1 MSTIIKSKSKY
12 ECKDPDTLKDF
23 LLKEGF
29 IYKNSNLR
37 EDEYYIDQNME
48 MLDDDSCIRIRT
60 INNKDIEL
68 LFEGN
73 IRGIS
78 QIDIKD
84 KQVVHMD
91 VSQRDYIAKFMTDIG
106 YYKFVSMNVLRET
119 YIKKDKQYYYSINID
134 TIGDIGEFIDYDI
147 YTEENE
153 ENVNKKFEEFENNIS
168 DCIGKSL
175 DKEYRDY
182 ISNLMYEKKFKG
194 ESLNRILVELE
205 KVFEYI
211 DLNNIEE
218 SIKENSTLL
227 NLELI
232 EQLEQKG
239 IQVEIVYSNLTD
251 EQMDEFRE
259 VLDRV
264 GYNPSF
270 INIKDIKEL
279 AVKETLIIEKQKK
292 IDFSEV
298 AFIVLRQRN

>member
-1 MSTIIKSKSKY
+1 MSTILKSKSKY
-12 ECKDPDTLKDF
+12 VCKDKDRLKEF

-29 IYKNSNLR
+29 IFKNSNIR
-37 EDEYYIDQNME
+37 ADEYYIDQNME
-48 MLDDDSCIRIRT
+48 MLDDESCIRIRT

-78 QIDIKD
+78 TIEVKD
-84 KQVVHMD
+84 RQLVHMD
-91 VSQRDYIAKFMTDIG
+91 VSQRDYIAKFITDIG
-106 YYKFVSMNVLRET
+106 YYKYVSMNILRET

-147 YTEENE
+147 YTEATSDEVE
-153 ENVNKKFEEFENNIS
+153 KKFENFEKQIS
-168 DCIGKSL
+168 ECIGESL

-182 ISNLMYEKKFKG
+182 IANLMYNKNFKG
-194 ESLNRILVELE
+194 ENLNRILVELE
-205 KVFEYI
+205 KIFVYI
-211 DLNNIEE
+211 DLNDLEE
-218 SIKENSTLL
+218 SIKENTTLL

-251 EQMDEFRE
+251 EQIETIE
-259 VLDRV
+259 NVLDRI

-279 AVKETLIIEKQKK
+279 AVKETLIIEKQKN
-292 IDFSEV
+292 IDFSEI
-298 AFIVLRQRN
+298 AFIVLHQRN

>member
-12 ECKDPDTLKDF
+12 ECKDQDKLKDF

-29 IYKNSNLR
+29 IFKNSNIR
-37 EDEYYIDQNME
+37 VDEYYIDQDME
-48 MLDDDSCIRIRT
+48 MLDNNSCIRIRT

-78 QIDIKD
+78 QIEIQD
-84 KQVVHMD
+84 KQLVHMD

-106 YYKFVSMNVLRET
+106 YYKFVSMNILRET

-134 TIGDIGEFIDYDI
+134 TIADIGEFIDYDI

-153 ENVNKKFEEFENNIS
+153 ESVNKKFEAFEENIQ

-175 DKEYRDY
+175 DCEYRDY
-182 ISNLMYEKKFKG
+182 ISNLMYENKFKG
-194 ESLNRILVELE
+194 EFLNRILVELE

-211 DLNNIEE
+211 DLDNVEE

-251 EQMDEFRE
+251 EQIELLKNT
-259 VLDRV
+259 LDKL

-279 AVKETLIIEKQKK
+279 AVKETYILEKQKK
-292 IDFSEV
+292 IEFSEA
-298 AFIVLRQRN
+298 AFIVLSQRI

>member
-12 ECKDPDTLKDF
+12 ECKDQDKLKDF

-29 IYKNSNLR
+29 IFKNSNIR
-37 EDEYYIDQNME
+37 VDEYYIDQNME
-48 MLDDDSCIRIRT
+48 MLEDNSCIRIRT

-78 QIDIKD
+78 QIEIKD
-84 KQVVHMD
+84 KQLVHMD

-106 YYKFVSMNVLRET
+106 YYKFVSMNILRET

-134 TIGDIGEFIDYDI
+134 TIADIGEFIDYDI

-153 ENVNKKFEEFENNIS
+153 ESVNKKFEDFEENIK

-175 DKEYRDY
+175 DCEYRDY
-182 ISNLMYEKKFKG
+182 ISNLMYENKFKG
-194 ESLNRILVELE
+194 EFLNRILVELE

-211 DLNNIEE
+211 DLDNLEE

-251 EQMDEFRE
+251 EQIENFKE
-259 VLDRV
+259 VLDRI

-298 AFIVLRQRN
+298 AFIVLRHRN

>member
-232 EQLEQKG
+232 EKKKKKG

>member
-1 MSTIIKSKSKY
+1 MSTILKSKSKY
-12 ECKDPDTLKDF
+12 ECKDKDKLKDF

-29 IYKNSNLR
+29 IFKNSNIR
-37 EDEYYIDQNME
+37 ADEYYIDQNME

-84 KQVVHMD
+84 RQLVHMD

-106 YYKFVSMNVLRET
+106 YYKYVSMNILRET
-119 YIKKDKQYYYSINID
+119 YIKKDRQYYYSINID
-134 TIGDIGEFIDYDI
+134 TIGEIGEFIDYDI
-147 YTEENE
+147 YTEATNDEVE
-153 ENVNKKFEEFENNIS
+153 KKFQAFEEQIK
-168 DCIGKSL
+168 DCIGESL
-175 DKEYRDY
+175 DTEYRDY
-182 ISNLMYEKKFKG
+182 ISKLMYNKFFKG
-194 ESLNRILVELE
+194 EFLNRMLVELE
-205 KVFEYI
+205 KIFVYI
-211 DLNNIEE
+211 DLNDLEE
-218 SIKENSTLL
+218 SIKENTTLL

-251 EQMDEFRE
+251 EQIENIE
-259 VLDRV
+259 NVLDRI
-264 GYNPSF
+264 GYNPKF

-292 IDFSEV
+292 IDFSEI
-298 AFIVLRQRN
+298 AFIVLNQRN

>member
-12 ECKDPDTLKDF
+12 ECKDQDKLKDF

-29 IYKNSNLR
+29 IFKNSNIR
-37 EDEYYIDQNME
+37 VDEYYIDQDME
-48 MLDDDSCIRIRT
+48 MLDNNSCIRIRT

-78 QIDIKD
+78 QIEIQD
-84 KQVVHMD
+84 KQLVHMD

-106 YYKFVSMNVLRET
+106 YYKFVSMNILRET

-134 TIGDIGEFIDYDI
+134 TIADIGEFIDYDI

-153 ENVNKKFEEFENNIS
+153 ESVNKKFEAFEENIQ

-175 DKEYRDY
+175 DCEYRDY
-182 ISNLMYEKKFKG
+182 ISNLMYENKFKG
-194 ESLNRILVELE
+194 EFLNRILVELE

-211 DLNNIEE
+211 DLDNVEE

-251 EQMDEFRE
+251 EQIDNFKE
-259 VLDRV
+259 VLDRI

-298 AFIVLRQRN
+298 AFIVLRHRN

>member
-73 IRGIS
+73 VRGVSIE
-78 QIDIKD
+78 IKD
-84 KQVVHMD
+84 KQLVHMD
-91 VSQRDYIAKFMTDIG
+91 VSQRDFIAKFMTDLG
-106 YYKFVSMNVLRET
+106 YYKYVSMNILRET
-119 YIKKDKQYYYSINID
+119 YIKKDKEHYYSINID
-134 TIGDIGEFIDYDI
+134 TIADIGEFIDYDI
-147 YTEENE
+147 YTEANSSETE
-153 ENVNKKFEEFENNIS
+153 KKFNEFESKIS
-168 DCIGKSL
+168 ECIGESL
-175 DKEYRDY
+175 ETEYRDY
-182 ISNLMYEKKFKG
+182 ISNLMYNKFLKG
-194 ESLNRILVELE
+194 EFLNRMLVELE
-205 KVFEYI
+205 KIFEYI
-211 DLNNIEE
+211 DLNNIET
-218 SIKENSTLL
+218 SIKENSTIL

-251 EQMDEFRE
+251 EQIENFKE
-259 VLDRV
+259 VLDRI

-298 AFIVLRQRN
+298 AFIVLRHRN

>member
-12 ECKDPDTLKDF
+12 ECKDQDKLKDF

-29 IYKNSNLR
+29 IFKNSNIR
-37 EDEYYIDQNME
+37 VDEYYIDQDME
-48 MLDDDSCIRIRT
+48 MLDNNSCIRIRT

-78 QIDIKD
+78 QIEIQD
-84 KQVVHMD
+84 KQLVHMD

-106 YYKFVSMNVLRET
+106 YYKFVSMNILRET

-134 TIGDIGEFIDYDI
+134 TIADIGEFIDYDI

-153 ENVNKKFEEFENNIS
+153 ESVNKKFEAFEENIQ

-175 DKEYRDY
+175 DCEYRDY
-182 ISNLMYEKKFKG
+182 ISNLMYENKFKG
-194 ESLNRILVELE
+194 EFLNRILVELE

-211 DLNNIEE
+211 DLDNVEE
-218 SIKENSTLL
+218 IIKENSTLL

-251 EQMDEFRE
+251 EQIENFKE
-259 VLDRV
+259 VLDRI

-298 AFIVLRQRN
+298 AFIT

>member
-12 ECKDPDTLKDF
+12 ECKDQDKLKDF

-29 IYKNSNLR
+29 IFKNSNIR
-37 EDEYYIDQNME
+37 VDEYYIDQDME
-48 MLDDDSCIRIRT
+48 MLDNNSCIRIRT

-78 QIDIKD
+78 QIEIQD
-84 KQVVHMD
+84 KQLVHMD

-106 YYKFVSMNVLRET
+106 YYKFVSMNILRET

-134 TIGDIGEFIDYDI
+134 TIADIGEFIDYDI

-153 ENVNKKFEEFENNIS
+153 ESVNKKFEAFEENIQ

-175 DKEYRDY
+175 DCEYRDY
-182 ISNLMYEKKFKG
+182 ISNLMYENKFKG
-194 ESLNRILVELE
+194 EFLNRILVELE

-211 DLNNIEE
+211 DLDNVEE
-218 SIKENSTLL
+218 IIKENSTLL

-251 EQMDEFRE
+251 EQIENFKE
-259 VLDRV
+259 VLDRI

-298 AFIVLRQRN
+298 AFIVLRHRN

>member
-1 MSTIIKSKSKY
+1 MSTIIISKSKY
-12 ECKDPDTLKDF
+12 ECKDQDKLKDF

-29 IYKNSNLR
+29 IFKNSNIR
-37 EDEYYIDQNME
+37 VDEYYIDQDME
-48 MLDDDSCIRIRT
+48 MLDNNSCIRIRT

-78 QIDIKD
+78 QIEIQD
-84 KQVVHMD
+84 KQLVHMD

-106 YYKFVSMNVLRET
+106 YYKFVSMNILRET

-134 TIGDIGEFIDYDI
+134 TIADIGEFIDYDI

-153 ENVNKKFEEFENNIS
+153 ESVNKKFEAFEENIQ

-175 DKEYRDY
+175 DCEYRDY
-182 ISNLMYEKKFKG
+182 ISNLMYENKFKG
-194 ESLNRILVELE
+194 EFLNRILVELE

-211 DLNNIEE
+211 DLDNVEE

-251 EQMDEFRE
+251 EQIENFKE
-259 VLDRV
+259 VLDRI

-298 AFIVLRQRN
+298 AFIVLRHRN

>member
-12 ECKDPDTLKDF
+12 ECKDQDKLKDF

-29 IYKNSNLR
+29 IFKNSNIR
-37 EDEYYIDQNME
+37 VDEYYIDQDME
-48 MLDDDSCIRIRT
+48 MLDNNSCIRIRT

-78 QIDIKD
+78 QKEIQD
-84 KQVVHMD
+84 KQLVHMD

-106 YYKFVSMNVLRET
+106 YYKFVSMNILRET

-134 TIGDIGEFIDYDI
+134 TIADIGEFIDYDI

-153 ENVNKKFEEFENNIS
+153 ESVNKKFEAFEENIQ

-175 DKEYRDY
+175 DCEYRDY
-182 ISNLMYEKKFKG
+182 ISNPMYENKFKG
-194 ESLNRILVELE
+194 EFLNRILVELE

-211 DLNNIEE
+211 DLDNVEE

-251 EQMDEFRE
+251 EQIENFKE
-259 VLDRV
+259 VLDRI

-298 AFIVLRQRN
+298 AFIVLRHRN

>member
-12 ECKDPDTLKDF
+12 ECKDQDKLKDF

-29 IYKNSNLR
+29 IFKNSNIR
-37 EDEYYIDQNME
+37 VDEYYIDQNME
-48 MLDDDSCIRIRT
+48 MLEDNSCIRIRT

-78 QIDIKD
+78 QIEIKD
-84 KQVVHMD
+84 KQLVHMD

-106 YYKFVSMNVLRET
+106 YYKFVSMNILRET

-134 TIGDIGEFIDYDI
+134 TIADIGEFIDYDI

-153 ENVNKKFEEFENNIS
+153 ESVNKKFEDFEENIK

-175 DKEYRDY
+175 DCEYRDY
-182 ISNLMYEKKFKG
+182 ISNLMYENIFKG
-194 ESLNRILVELE
+194 EFLNRILVELE

-211 DLNNIEE
+211 DLDNLEE

-251 EQMDEFRE
+251 EQIENFKE
-259 VLDRV
+259 VLDRI

-298 AFIVLRQRN
+298 AFIVLRHRN